1 MKLINICK
9 GVAALAVGA
18 LLSGCSQKEQDVE
31 ARAVAAAETSL
42 TFEATGAPAQTVK
55 VYADGTWA
63 VDTPDAWIHVSPM
76 SGKGMGEVTVTVDDN
91 VSGGVMDLP
100 RTGSILIQGGSVE
113 RRGSITVQQ
122 GGDTYKGVSELTV
135 KEVCVLD
142 DEAVAKIPSAQVA
155 AVTTGG
161 FVLTQDGENLYVQGA
176 REVSVG
182 DNVSLNGKKGT
193 FNKCP
198 TFFVD
203 ELTVVSSGSM
213 TYPEAPDMTDQLA
226 SFQGGSIPYIT
237 LRGSM
242 VNGSLKVGPASV
254 VVVDPVDDLGLAA
267 VDLHKVVLTGY
278 AVGING
284 ATGYLVAT
292 SVKDEGKD
300 ESLIPY
306 PLRWAI
312 GKDLNYSS
320 STFTK
325 DSPRIDA
332 VQGIGYIEYV
342 PYDLENTDASGNYKL
357 DVQASNPRVTGPW
370 VNDYWLFYGSGAIL
384 AGTEVQ
390 ISFEMRSSA
399 WGMKYWLLEYLDGDE
414 WKVAGTPQVTTE
426 PGYEVQYHVATNAD
440 GATNSQVREVIQ
452 FRRNNEHLQ
461 IRMRCS
467 ALWRGGG
474 GTTASRSTASSRLT
488 ITNVDDDTYRPAVII
503 LKEGNGVEKDPVY
516 ADIQADPELLTFNGT
531 PGAPKTITV
540 KSDYDWTISTAYEW
554 LHLDVEG
561 GVAGE
566 ETTVTVTCDE
576 SELSEL
582 REGTIRIVSED
593 SEKVINVV
601 QSAAGQMLDP
611 FISIS
616 NGNRKEV
623 LEGEGTLTLKIQ
635 SNVEVSAET
644 TDGWITVE
652 PVPDTRALVEWTE
665 YTVTYTANED
675 LAERTGTI
683 RFFNDEK
690 NLESVF
696 TLVQAG
702 KTPEPEYPEGVFF
715 QDDFEWLEPWAAY
728 TVDDVANN
736 SVGSSPNA
744 FTKAEVADAL
754 ALFQAKGYGYVWGW
768 KGQDWSDG
776 TPDDGNK
783 QTLYLMHNY
792 LKFGKTSYNSGII
805 LPALSGITG
814 MEDVDLT
821 FDWSWC
827 MTGASKPDI
836 MTLTVTVTG
845 GGTIA
850 ATGTEVSGEI
860 QSGQPTEGD
869 LTRLEWQHA
878 KVRILGA
885 TPETRITIR
894 PTNADPSISSTRKQN
909 RWYLDNVKVAR
920 PQQTV
925 HFADDFEWLEPWA
938 AYTVDDVANNTVG
951 SSPNAFTKTEVAGA
965 LAELQS
971 RGYGYIWGWKDQ
983 DWSDGLPDNGNKQ
996 TLYFMHNYLKF
1007 GKTSYNSGIV
1017 LPALTGISGTADV
1030 DLTFDWCWCMT
1041 GASKPDIMTRTVTVT
1056 GGGRLA
1062 DTGTEV
1068 SGNIESA
1075 QPTEGDLTRLEWQHA
1090 KVRILGA
1097 TPETRITIRPTNA
1110 DPAVTSARKQNRW
1123 YLDNIRVVSE

>member
-531 PGAPKTITV
+531 PGAPKTVTV
-540 KSDYDWTISTAYEW
+540 KSDYDWTISTAYDW

-601 QSAAGQMLDP
+601 QSAAGQILDP

-616 NGNRKEV
+616 TGNLLEV
-623 LEGEGTLTLKIQ
+623 NAEEGESDIKVQYNTEYEVQVDADWLTLT
-635 SNVEVSAET
+635 
-644 TDGWITVE
+644 
-652 PVPDTRALVEWTE
+652 PVTTRALVEWDE
-665 YTVTYTANED
+665 YVLTRTANESE
-675 LAERTGTI
+675 APRTGTVRFYNDAKKLEAVVTVVQEGKEVIFDNNLIQWGFDAALMDSYKDSFEKDNSFKSNVAGVGYLSWHNLPENVALDTDGKKSQLIGGTGQPYVTGVWPGDYWEFTFPVRNVPAGNVVTFSALHRISGTGQKYWRMDWSVDGTTWTPVKALETETETGTNAQYTHIAPTSDILLTESFKLPEAIAEGDIRI
-683 RFFNDEK
+683 RF
-690 NLESVF
+690 
-696 TLVQAG
+696 TC
-702 KTPEPEYPEGVFF
+702 
-715 QDDFEWLEPWAAY
+715 
-728 TVDDVANN
+728 VANWQGN
-736 SVGSSPNA
+736 GKGALKAPNGG
-744 FTKAEVADAL
+744 THRWSGTAE
-754 ALFQAKGYGYVWGW
+754 
-768 KGQDWSDG
+768 
-776 TPDDGNK
+776 
-783 QTLYLMHNY
+783 
-792 LKFGKTSYNSGII
+792 
-805 LPALSGITG
+805 TG
-814 MEDVDLT
+814 P
-821 FDWSWC
+821 
-827 MTGASKPDI
+827 KI
-836 MTLTVTVTG
+836 TVTEPQVT
-845 GGTIA
+845 
-850 ATGTEVSGEI
+850 E
-860 QSGQPTEGD
+860 
-869 LTRLEWQHA
+869 
-878 KVRILGA
+878 
-885 TPETRITIR
+885 
-894 PTNADPSISSTRKQN
+894 
-909 RWYLDNVKVAR
+909 Y
-920 PQQTV
+920 
-925 HFADDFEWLEPWA
+925 FADDFEWLEPWA

-951 SSPNAFTKTEVAGA
+951 SAPNAFTKAEVAGA

-983 DWSDGLPDNGNKQ
+983 DWSDGLPDSGNKQ

-1007 GKTSYNSGIV
+1007 GKTSCNSGII
-1017 LPALTGISGTADV
+1017 LPALTGISGSADV

-1041 GASKPDIMTRTVTVT
+1041 GKSKPDIMTLTVTVT
-1056 GGGRLA
+1056 GSGRLA

-1075 QPTEGDLTRLEWQHA
+1075 QPTEGDLTKLEWQHV

-1097 TPETRITIRPTNA
+1097 TPETRITIRPTNN
-1110 DPAVTSARKQNRW
+1110 DPKVTSSRDQNRW

>member
-616 NGNRKEV
+616 TGNLLEV
-623 LEGEGTLTLKIQ
+623 NAEEGESDIKVQYNTEYEVQVDADWLTLT
-635 SNVEVSAET
+635 
-644 TDGWITVE
+644 
-652 PVPDTRALVEWTE
+652 PVTTRALVEWDE
-665 YTVTYTANED
+665 YVLTRTANESE
-675 LAERTGTI
+675 APRTGTVRFYNDAKKLEAVVTVVQEGKEVIFDNNLIQWGFDAALMDSYKDSFEKDNSFKSNVAGVGYLSWHNLPENVALDTDGKKSQLIGGTGQPYVTGVWPGDYWEFTFPVRNVPAGNVVTFSALHRISGTGQKYWRMDWSVDGTTWTPVKALETETETGTNAQYTHIAPTSDILLTESFKLPEAIAEGDVRI
-683 RFFNDEK
+683 RF
-690 NLESVF
+690 
-696 TLVQAG
+696 TC
-702 KTPEPEYPEGVFF
+702 
-715 QDDFEWLEPWAAY
+715 
-728 TVDDVANN
+728 VANWQGN
-736 SVGSSPNA
+736 GKGALKAPNGG
-744 FTKAEVADAL
+744 THRWSGTAE
-754 ALFQAKGYGYVWGW
+754 
-768 KGQDWSDG
+768 
-776 TPDDGNK
+776 
-783 QTLYLMHNY
+783 
-792 LKFGKTSYNSGII
+792 
-805 LPALSGITG
+805 TG
-814 MEDVDLT
+814 P
-821 FDWSWC
+821 
-827 MTGASKPDI
+827 KI
-836 MTLTVTVTG
+836 TVTEPQVT
-845 GGTIA
+845 
-850 ATGTEVSGEI
+850 E
-860 QSGQPTEGD
+860 
-869 LTRLEWQHA
+869 
-878 KVRILGA
+878 
-885 TPETRITIR
+885 
-894 PTNADPSISSTRKQN
+894 
-909 RWYLDNVKVAR
+909 Y
-920 PQQTV
+920 
-925 HFADDFEWLEPWA
+925 FADDFEWLEPWA

-951 SSPNAFTKTEVAGA
+951 SAPNAFTKAEVAGA

-983 DWSDGLPDNGNKQ
+983 DWSDGLPDSGNKQ

-1007 GKTSYNSGIV
+1007 GKTSCNSGII
-1017 LPALTGISGTADV
+1017 LPALTGISGSADV

-1041 GASKPDIMTRTVTVT
+1041 GKSKPDIMTLTVTVT

-1075 QPTEGDLTRLEWQHA
+1075 QPTEGDLTKLEWQHV

-1097 TPETRITIRPTNA
+1097 TPETRITIRPTNN
-1110 DPAVTSARKQNRW
+1110 DPKVTSSRDQNRW

>member
-161 FVLTQDGENLYVQGA
+161 FVLTQNGENLYVQGA

-488 ITNVDDDTYRPAVII
+488 ITDVDDDTYRPSVII

-531 PGAPKTITV
+531 PGAPKTLTV
-540 KSDYDWTISTAYEW
+540 KSDYDWTIATAYDW

-616 NGNRKEV
+616 TGNLLEV
-623 LEGEGTLTLKIQ
+623 NAEEGESDIKVQYNTEYEVQVDADWLTLT
-635 SNVEVSAET
+635 
-644 TDGWITVE
+644 
-652 PVPDTRALVEWTE
+652 PVTTRALVEWDE
-665 YTVTYTANED
+665 YVLTRTANESE
-675 LAERTGTI
+675 APRTGTVRFYNDAKKLEAVVTVVQEGKEVIFDNNLIQWGFDAALMDSYKDSFEKDNSFKSNVAGVGYLSWHNLPENVALDTDGKKSQLIGGTGQPYVTGVWPGDYWEFTFPVRNVPAGNVVTFSALHRISGTGQKYWRMDWSVDGTTWTPVKALETETETGTNAQYTHIAPTSDIQLTESFKLPEAIAEGDIRI
-683 RFFNDEK
+683 RF
-690 NLESVF
+690 
-696 TLVQAG
+696 TC
-702 KTPEPEYPEGVFF
+702 
-715 QDDFEWLEPWAAY
+715 
-728 TVDDVANN
+728 VANWQGN
-736 SVGSSPNA
+736 GKGALKAPNGG
-744 FTKAEVADAL
+744 THRWSGTAE
-754 ALFQAKGYGYVWGW
+754 
-768 KGQDWSDG
+768 
-776 TPDDGNK
+776 
-783 QTLYLMHNY
+783 
-792 LKFGKTSYNSGII
+792 
-805 LPALSGITG
+805 TG
-814 MEDVDLT
+814 P
-821 FDWSWC
+821 
-827 MTGASKPDI
+827 KI
-836 MTLTVTVTG
+836 TVTEPQVT
-845 GGTIA
+845 
-850 ATGTEVSGEI
+850 E
-860 QSGQPTEGD
+860 
-869 LTRLEWQHA
+869 
-878 KVRILGA
+878 
-885 TPETRITIR
+885 
-894 PTNADPSISSTRKQN
+894 
-909 RWYLDNVKVAR
+909 Y
-920 PQQTV
+920 
-925 HFADDFEWLEPWA
+925 FADDFEWLEPWA

-951 SSPNAFTKTEVAGA
+951 SAPNAFTKAEVAGA

-983 DWSDGLPDNGNKQ
+983 DWSDGLPDSGNKQ

-1007 GKTSYNSGIV
+1007 GKTSCNSGII
-1017 LPALTGISGTADV
+1017 LPALTGISGSADV

-1041 GASKPDIMTRTVTVT
+1041 GKSKPDIMTLTVTVT

-1075 QPTEGDLTRLEWQHA
+1075 QPTEGDLTKLEWQHV

-1097 TPETRITIRPTNA
+1097 TPETRITIRPTNN
-1110 DPAVTSARKQNRW
+1110 DPKVTSSRDQNRW

>member
-18 LLSGCSQKEQDVE
+18 LLLGCSQKEQDVE

-254 VVVDPVDDLGLAA
+254 VVVDPVDDLGLAD

-616 NGNRKEV
+616 TGNLLEV
-623 LEGEGTLTLKIQ
+623 NAEEGESDIKVQYNTEYEVQVDADWLTLT
-635 SNVEVSAET
+635 
-644 TDGWITVE
+644 
-652 PVPDTRALVEWTE
+652 PVTTRALVEWDE
-665 YTVTYTANED
+665 YVLTRTANESE
-675 LAERTGTI
+675 APRTGTVRFYNDAKKLEAVVTVVQEGKEVIFDNNLIQWGFDAALMDSYKDSFEKDNSFKSNVAGVGYLSWHNLPESVAADTDGKKSQLIGGTGQPYVTGVWPGDYWEFTFPVRNVPAGNVVTFSALHRISGTGQKYWRMDWSVDGTTWTPVKALETETETGTNAQYTHIAPTSDILLTESFKLPEAIAEGDVRI
-683 RFFNDEK
+683 RF
-690 NLESVF
+690 
-696 TLVQAG
+696 TC
-702 KTPEPEYPEGVFF
+702 
-715 QDDFEWLEPWAAY
+715 
-728 TVDDVANN
+728 VANWQGN
-736 SVGSSPNA
+736 GKGALKAPNGG
-744 FTKAEVADAL
+744 THRWSGTAE
-754 ALFQAKGYGYVWGW
+754 
-768 KGQDWSDG
+768 
-776 TPDDGNK
+776 
-783 QTLYLMHNY
+783 
-792 LKFGKTSYNSGII
+792 
-805 LPALSGITG
+805 TG
-814 MEDVDLT
+814 P
-821 FDWSWC
+821 
-827 MTGASKPDI
+827 KI
-836 MTLTVTVTG
+836 TVTEPQVT
-845 GGTIA
+845 
-850 ATGTEVSGEI
+850 E
-860 QSGQPTEGD
+860 
-869 LTRLEWQHA
+869 
-878 KVRILGA
+878 
-885 TPETRITIR
+885 
-894 PTNADPSISSTRKQN
+894 
-909 RWYLDNVKVAR
+909 Y
-920 PQQTV
+920 
-925 HFADDFEWLEPWA
+925 FADDFEWLEPWA
-938 AYTVDDVANNTVG
+938 AYTVDDVGSNSVG
-951 SSPNAFTKTEVAGA
+951 SAPNAFTKAEVAGA

-983 DWSDGLPDNGNKQ
+983 DWSDGLPDSGNKQ

-1007 GKTSYNSGIV
+1007 GKTSCNSGII
-1017 LPALTGISGTADV
+1017 LPALTGISGSADV

-1041 GASKPDIMTRTVTVT
+1041 GKSKPDIMTLTVTVT

-1075 QPTEGDLTRLEWQHA
+1075 QPTEGDLTKLEWQHV

-1097 TPETRITIRPTNA
+1097 TPETRITIRPTNN
-1110 DPAVTSARKQNRW
+1110 DPKVTSSRDQNRW